1 MSLFGAIRDF
11 GRDMRKGPRE
21 EVSGVDPVLA
31 AVTVALIGIGVVM
44 VYSASTVEA
53 TTGYKDPQYF
63 LKRQSIY
70 AVASLFVAWGVSRI
84 DYRKLSHPIITYGIY
99 GGVSAMLLA
108 VIVGLGRRVGGA
120 TRWLAV
126 GPVNI
131 QPAETAKL
139 ALVLWLAYSL
149 AKKGDKVKSFTV
161 GFVPH
166 LLAAGLMMAL
176 LIKQPDLG
184 SAIVLLLLTF
194 ALLFSAGAKLPYLVG
209 AGVAGSAG
217 VALLVSMR
225 SYRMQRLLA
234 FLDMEHHRQDV
245 AYQPFQSVMSFGS
258 GGVTGLGLGRGLQ
271 TLYLP
276 EAHTDFIA
284 AIVGEELGFFG
295 VCGLVG
301 IYLLLVSRGIRAALE
316 AEDDYGSYI
325 AFGISTLFGIQV
337 MVNLAV
343 AMAIVPTKG
352 LTLPFLSYGGS
363 SLLVNAAAVGLL
375 MSVSRKRTRVEAP
388 VSRRKDPIAG
398 DADGSTALLD
408 AEAGAQ

>member
-1 MSLFGAIRDF
+1 MSLFGKIRDLS
-11 GRDMRKGPRE
+11 RELKSPRE

-31 AVTVALIGIGVVM
+31 AVTVALVGIGVVM
-44 VYSASTVEA
+44 VYSASTIEA
-53 TTGYKDPQYF
+53 TTSFKDPQYF
-63 LKRQSIY
+63 LKRQGIF
-70 AVASLFVAWGVSRI
+70 AIVALFVSWAVSRF
-84 DYRKLSHPIITYGIY
+84 DYRKLQHPVITYGIY
-99 GGVSAMLLA
+99 GTVCVMLLA
-108 VIVGLGRRVGGA
+108 VVVGLGRRVGGA
-120 TRWLAV
+120 SRWLAV

-131 QPAETAKL
+131 QPAEMAKL

-166 LLAAGLMMAL
+166 LLAAGLMIAL
-176 LIKQPDLG
+176 LLKQPDLG
-184 SAIVLLLLTF
+184 SSIVLLLLTF
-194 ALLFSAGAKLPYLVG
+194 ALLFSAGAKLPYLIGSFIAGG
-209 AGVAGSAG
+209 AGVT
-217 VALLVSMR
+217 LLITMR

-234 FLDMEHHRQDV
+234 FLDMNNHRQDV

-284 AIVGEELGFFG
+284 AILGEELGFMG
-295 VCGLVG
+295 VVGLVG
-301 IYLLLVSRGIRAALE
+301 LYLALVSRGVKAALE

-375 MSVSRKRTRVEAP
+375 LSVSRKRTPLAAP
-388 VSRRKDPIAG
+388 TSKKKPVPG
-398 DADGSTALLD
+398 DADGSAALLD
-408 AEAGAQ
+408 AEMGA

>member
-1 MSLFGAIRDF
+1 MSLFGKIRDLS
-11 GRDMRKGPRE
+11 RE
-21 EVSGVDPVLA
+21 LTSPKEQVSGVDPVLA
-31 AVTVALIGIGVVM
+31 AVTVALVGLGVVM
-44 VYSASTVEA
+44 VYSASTIEA
-53 TTGYKDPQYF
+53 TTGFKDPQYF
-63 LKRQSIY
+63 LKRQGIF
-70 AVASLFVAWGVSRI
+70 AIIALFVAWGVSRF
-84 DYRKLSHPIITYGIY
+84 DYRKLQHPVITYGIY
-99 GGVSAMLLA
+99 GTVCVMLLA

-120 TRWLAV
+120 SRWLAV
-126 GPVNI
+126 GPINI

-166 LLAAGLMMAL
+166 LLAAGVMIVL
-176 LIKQPDLG
+176 LLKQPDLG
-184 SAIVLLLLTF
+184 SSIVLLLLTF

-209 AGVAGSAG
+209 AAIAGGAG
-217 VALLVSMR
+217 VTLLITMR

-234 FLDMEHHRQDV
+234 FLDMNNHRQDV

-258 GGVTGLGLGRGLQ
+258 GGITGLGLGRGLQ

-284 AIVGEELGFFG
+284 AIVGEELGFLG
-295 VCGLVG
+295 VAGLVG
-301 IYLLLVSRGIRAALE
+301 LYLALVSRGVKAALE

-337 MVNLAV
+337 MINLCV

-375 MSVSRKRTRVEAP
+375 LSVSRKRTPIAAP
-388 VSRRKDPIAG
+388 SSKKRPVAG

-408 AEAGAQ
+408 AEVGA